1 MISEETRKRLDKMEF
16 PTDVAGL
23 CYLTGKKPHQIRV
36 AIKALHLNCK
46 KKRDLL
52 QIIRSEAE
60 TIIEHFAA
68 KANKASKD
76 MMNKIRQIQKNAIK
90 KEEETM
96 TVQISCMT
104 LADIAKQNGISN
116 EQAEEILE
124 VLHIKPYTQPD
135 EDSPYPLYKAKTS
148 ESVTRFLIEEAARK
162 EAEEAKKKAEA
173 EAAEKAKAEEEAK
186 AKATADIPPEVLA
199 ATSGG
204 LESST
209 KMLAQLVYLQLQET
223 KKTNELLQKLLA
235 TWEEK

>member
-1 MISEETRKRLDKMEF
+1 MITEETRKRLDKMAF
-16 PTDVAGL
+16 PIDVAGL
-23 CYLTGKKPHQIRV
+23 VYLTGKEDHQIRI
-36 AIKALHLNCK
+36 AIKTIPLKCK
-46 KKRDLL
+46 KKRNFL
-52 QIIRSEAE
+52 QISRSDAEAV
-60 TIIEHFAA
+60 IEYFAN
-68 KANKASKD
+68 KANKASKKLT
-76 MMNKIRQIQKNAIK
+76 NKLQQIQKNAIK
-90 KEEETM
+90 KEEDTM

-116 EQAEEILE
+116 ERAEEILE

-148 ESVTRFLIEEAARK
+148 ESVGRFLIEEAARK

-173 EAAEKAKAEEEAK
+173 EAAEKAKAKEEAK
-186 AKATADIPPEVLA
+186 AKATADIPPEILA

-209 KMLAQLVYLQLQET
+209 KVLAQMVYLQLQEL

-235 TWEEK
+235 TWGN